1 MLCFQKNNFENGPEF
16 DTVAEKEMGSGITS
30 HVVYVRVFWICKN
43 NCIIVLSISYMMVD
57 FIANHCSPKNGTFGT
72 LEMLLTQEVDVIFGP
87 VCSTG
92 RL

>member
-1 MLCFQKNNFENGPEF
+1 MDLNLTQLQKKKWGPVLRVMLY
-16 DTVAEKEMGSGITS
+16 MY
-30 HVVYVRVFWICKN
+30 VYFGFVK
-43 NCIIVLSISYMMVD
+43 IIVLYVLSISYMMVD